1 MAALIVIVVVVVVVG
16 IIAVVLYNSL
26 VQTRNKVDEAWA
38 QISVQLKR
46 RHDLIPPLV
55 STVKGY
61 ATHEKGTFE
70 AVTQA
75 RTAAIDAMGSP
86 QAAGQAEEQ
95 LSGALKNLFA
105 LSESYPD
112 LKASTNFQQ
121 LQEQL
126 VDTENRI
133 AFARQYYNDVVRQWN
148 TKIQS
153 VPTNILAGMMKA
165 QKAEYFEIQDITAA
179 RMSEALS
186 SEDAS
191 KPPNVEF

>member
-75 RTAAIDAMGSP
+75 RTAAIDAMGPP

>member
-133 AFARQYYNDVVRQWN
+133 AFARLFLRIDRLTWV
-148 TKIQS
+148 T
-153 VPTNILAGMMKA
+153 PTCRASSANV
-165 QKAEYFEIQDITAA
+165 
-179 RMSEALS
+179 MSRSPS
-186 SEDAS
+186 SS
-191 KPPNVEF
+191 SRWQMIS